1 MAGLRYRRGRLAMIR
16 FVCRRYRP
24 HPTFVDTTLLRK
36 AGWSGAPAPR
46 LDVLRNMVGGGRR
59 SKEHV
64 TEQPLKPCQ
73 NASFLQMNNFD
84 GSDVA
89 TKAVKRKPVEGRIS
103 TLFQEAKECIF
114 PHIKSENYEKNT
126 QSIL

>member
-1 MAGLRYRRGRLAMIR
+1 MASRE
-16 FVCRRYRP
+16 
-24 HPTFVDTTLLRK
+24 RK
-36 AGWSGAPAPR
+36 
-46 LDVLRNMVGGGRR
+46 

-114 PHIKSENYEKNT
+114 PQIKSEHYEKNT
-126 QSIL
+126 QNFSENATN